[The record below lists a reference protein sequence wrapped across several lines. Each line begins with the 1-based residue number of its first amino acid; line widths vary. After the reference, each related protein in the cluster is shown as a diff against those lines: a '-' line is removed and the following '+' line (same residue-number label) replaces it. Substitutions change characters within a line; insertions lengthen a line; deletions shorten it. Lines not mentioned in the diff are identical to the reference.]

1 MLHPPEQRLCK
12 LCNCILYWLINHP
25 SFSCHYFGC
34 HRKMNKKC
42 VYSPVG
48 GWKLVLSD
56 TRAKLRRSNQ
66 SYVNDVFI
74 RAAIEAHSER
84 WSWFTQTAFVC
95 LGRNSLS
102 RCCQLVSSRS
112 ILTAHPY
119 TRSIGMFPWESS
131 RKILRVI
138 KCYSSRS
145 RAHLTV
151 FTERVLFQTNK
162 SCLCKSI
169 SPFTIGH
176 YGSPTSSCSTNCCLV
191 CDRARR

>member
-1 MLHPPEQRLCK
+1 M
-12 LCNCILYWLINHP
+12 
-25 SFSCHYFGC
+25 
-34 HRKMNKKC
+34 
-42 VYSPVG
+42 
-48 GWKLVLSD
+48 
-56 TRAKLRRSNQ
+56 
-66 SYVNDVFI
+66 NDVFI
-74 RAAIEAHSER
+74 RAAIEAHR
-84 WSWFTQTAFVC
+84 FTQTAFVC

-176 YGSPTSSCSTNCCLV
+176 YGSRRHHVALIAASHAIARVANGRTCMMTSRT
-191 CDRARR
+191 RAWVKL